1 MVLKEHED
9 MKIVEIWFTKQE
21 QEDEALHQTLQKL
34 YQDYSRRK
42 FKVAQSHSGAG
53 SLYDA
58 TRHKLLFN
66 RRRLPEIENR
76 REKSLE
82 KPNLSAGYSSSFPI
96 QRRLPKDR

>member
-9 MKIVEIWFTKQE
+9 MKIVEIWLTKQE

-42 FKVAQSHSGAG
+42 FKIAQFHSGAG
-53 SLYDA
+53 SLYDV
-58 TRHKLLFN
+58 TRDLLLFN
-66 RRRLPEIENR
+66 RKRIAEMENR

-82 KPNLSAGYSSSFPI
+82 NPNLSAGYSEIFPI
-96 QRRLPKDR
+96 QC

>member
-21 QEDEALHQTLQKL
+21 QEDETLHQTLQKL

-42 FKVAQSHSGAG
+42 FKIAQFHSGAG

-58 TRHKLLFN
+58 TRDLLLFN
-66 RRRLPEIENR
+66 RKRIAEIENR

-82 KPNLSAGYSSSFPI
+82 NPNLSASYSGSFPI
-96 QRRLPKDR
+96 QC

>member
-9 MKIVEIWFTKQE
+9 MKIVEIWLTQAE
-21 QEDEALHQTLQKL
+21 QEDDALRDTLQKL

-42 FKVAQSHSGAG
+42 FKIAQFHSGVG

-58 TRHKLLFN
+58 TRDLLLFN
-66 RRRLPEIENR
+66 RKRIAQMENR

-82 KPNLSAGYSSSFPI
+82 NPNLSAGYSGSFPI
-96 QRRLPKDR
+96 QC

>member
-9 MKIVEIWFTKQE
+9 MKIVEIWLTKQE
-21 QEDEALHQTLQKL
+21 QEDAALHRTLQKL

-42 FKVAQSHSGAG
+42 FKIAQFHSGAG

-58 TRHKLLFN
+58 TRDLLLFN
-66 RRRLPEIENR
+66 RKRIAEMENR

-82 KPNLSAGYSSSFPI
+82 NPNLSASYSGSFPI
-96 QRRLPKDR
+96 QC

>member
-9 MKIVEIWFTKQE
+9 MKIVEIWLTRAE
-21 QEDEALHQTLQKL
+21 QEDDDLHQQLQKL

-42 FKVAQSHSGAG
+42 FKVAQFHSGAG

-58 TRHKLLFN
+58 TRDLLLFN
-66 RRRLPEIENR
+66 RKRIAEMENR

-82 KPNLSAGYSSSFPI
+82 NPNLSASYSSAFPI
-96 QRRLPKDR
+96 QC

>member
-9 MKIVEIWFTKQE
+9 MKIVEIWLTKQE
-21 QEDEALHQTLQKL
+21 QEDDDLHQQLQKL

-42 FKVAQSHSGAG
+42 FKVAQYHSGTG

-58 TRHKLLFN
+58 TRDLLLFN
-66 RRRLPEIENR
+66 RKRIAEMENR

-82 KPNLSAGYSSSFPI
+82 NPNLSASYSGSFPI
-96 QRRLPKDR
+96 QC

>member
-9 MKIVEIWFTKQE
+9 MKIVEIWLTQAE
-21 QEDEALHQTLQKL
+21 QEDDALRDTLQKL

-42 FKVAQSHSGAG
+42 FKIAQFHSGVG

-58 TRHKLLFN
+58 PRDLLLFN
-66 RRRLPEIENR
+66 RKRIAQMENR

-82 KPNLSAGYSSSFPI
+82 NPNLSAGYSGSFPI
-96 QRRLPKDR
+96 QC